1 VWGVPHCGLR
11 AGGDEAEIAQMMDDV
26 TVDLF
31 ALAELAASDRLE
43 VSVRLAVAGRQFMP
57 APF

>member
-1 VWGVPHCGLR
+1 MV
-11 AGGDEAEIAQMMDDV
+11 DDV

-31 ALAELAASDRLE
+31 ALAELAASDRRE
-43 VSVRLAVAGRQFMP
+43 VSVRLAVARRHFTP